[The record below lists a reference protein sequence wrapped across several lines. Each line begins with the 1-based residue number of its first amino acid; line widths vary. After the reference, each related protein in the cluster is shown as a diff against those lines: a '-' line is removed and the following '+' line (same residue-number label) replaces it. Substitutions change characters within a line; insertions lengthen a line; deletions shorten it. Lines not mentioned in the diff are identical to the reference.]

1 MKTWD
6 GVFMHTPIP
15 LLYEMLFNQI
25 EALCQ
30 HPYFL
35 FTPGFY
41 EIRSRKEDLKMQ
53 HEGKNRDKVKT
64 QSQKQNTSQMW
75 MVEGK
80 VEEMPTERSCKDIER
95 GNVRM

>member
-30 HPYFL
+30 HPDFCSL
-35 FTPGFY
+35 HDFMKSEAEMKISRCDMKARIGTRLKHRA
-41 EIRSRKEDLKMQ
+41 RSK
-53 HEGKNRDKVKT
+53 
-64 QSQKQNTSQMW
+64 NTSQMW

-80 VEEMPTERSCKDIER
+80 GEEMPTERSCKDIER
-95 GNVRM
+95 RNVRM